1 MTPTRDM
8 KLKELR
14 LEMSWRKRVYP
25 TLVKRGSMTQQE
37 ALRRMQVLQSIIND
51 YERGPDLF
59 MPDI

>member
-1 MTPTRDM
+1 MTPTREM
-8 KLKELR
+8 KLKELK

-25 TLVKRGSMTQQE
+25 TLVKKGSMSQPE

-51 YERGPDLF
+51 YERGADLF